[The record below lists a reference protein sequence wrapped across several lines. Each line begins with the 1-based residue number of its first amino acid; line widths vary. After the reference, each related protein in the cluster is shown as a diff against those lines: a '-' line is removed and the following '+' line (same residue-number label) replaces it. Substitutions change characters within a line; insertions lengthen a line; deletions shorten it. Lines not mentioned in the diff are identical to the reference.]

1 MEQIQMINTDKPQ
14 GKMTERISGGT
25 VLVAGIALEHVHC
38 LEPHLEQQGHVIIE
52 TEDRAD
58 VIAMAKEIRPDLI
71 LMAAETQPFDGF
83 TICRRLKA
91 HSSLQNIPVM
101 LLIKED
107 EESLVAGAYAAGAD
121 DYFTPPVQWQCLA
134 YRINHHLCRQN
145 TVNELKNQ
153 VTRLQ
158 LAKISAEVA
167 TQAKSE
173 FFANISHELHTPMHG
188 ILSYARFG
196 LKRIDKAPR
205 EKLKEYFHEIE
216 GSGKRLLN
224 LLNDSLELAKLEAG
238 RVDYD
243 LQIRDIVGEVE
254 TIVDEL
260 AHLAEKKR
268 ITLVTSMPEQPVP
281 VLFDRLWLDR
291 VVRILVVNGIHFSGP
306 ADTILVRIRKPPGNR
321 IKEKTVEISVIDQG
335 IGIPEEE
342 INQIFD
348 KFLHN
353 SMTRGDSYGTDM
365 GLSICRQIVQ
375 DHHGAIS
382 ARRNPDGGT
391 IFSFVLPVFA
401 EDQN

>member
-1 MEQIQMINTDKPQ
+1 MEQIQMNNTDKPQ
-14 GKMTERISGGT
+14 GKMTERINDGT

-52 TEDRAD
+52 TEDLAD
-58 VIAMAKEIRPDLI
+58 VIAMAKEIQPDLI

-83 TICRRLKA
+83 SICRRLKA

-134 YRINHHLCRQN
+134 YRINHHLCRQDE
-145 TVNELKNQ
+145 VNELKNQ
-153 VTRLQ
+153 VTKLQ

-173 FFANISHELHTPMHG
+173 FFANISHELRTPMHG

-196 LKRIDKAPR
+196 LKRIDKTPR

-238 RVDYD
+238 RVEYD

-254 TIVDEL
+254 TVVDEL
-260 AHLAEKKR
+260 AHLAEKKQ

-291 VVRILVVNGIHFSGP
+291 VVRILVVNGIHFSSPG
-306 ADTILVRIRKPPGNR
+306 DTIRVRIQPPGNR

-353 SMTRGDSYGTDM
+353 SMTRGDSHGTDM

>member
-1 MEQIQMINTDKPQ
+1 MAHFVEDAAKFYDKNY
-14 GKMTERISGGT
+14 
-25 VLVAGIALEHVHC
+25 H
-38 LEPHLEQQGHVIIE
+38 
-52 TEDRAD
+52 
-58 VIAMAKEIRPDLI
+58 DLI
-71 LMAAETQPFDGF
+71 IIHVCDKMG
-83 TICRRLKA
+83 
-91 HSSLQNIPVM
+91 
-101 LLIKED
+101 
-107 EESLVAGAYAAGAD
+107 
-121 DYFTPPVQWQCLA
+121 
-134 YRINHHLCRQN
+134 
-145 TVNELKNQ
+145 
-153 VTRLQ
+153 
-158 LAKISAEVA
+158 
-167 TQAKSE
+167 
-173 FFANISHELHTPMHG
+173 LHP
-188 ILSYARFG
+188 
-196 LKRIDKAPR
+196 
-205 EKLKEYFHEIE
+205 
-216 GSGKRLLN
+216 
-224 LLNDSLELAKLEAG
+224 
-238 RVDYD
+238 
-243 LQIRDIVGEVE
+243 VE

-321 IKEKTVEISVIDQG
+321 IKEKTVEISIIDQG

-375 DHHGAIS
+375 DQHGAIS